1 MSWCLQ
7 YLHRVWLKGFDVVHS
22 SGTAVHVL
30 ELVLACP
37 GAVHVLELVLA
48 CPCACPRIVWLKV
61 YDDEVK
67 VYYDVLRACPPLP
80 LSVCG

>member
-7 YLHRVWLKGFDVVHS
+7 YLHRVWLKGVDVVHS
-22 SGTAVHVL
+22 SGT
-30 ELVLACP
+30 
-37 GAVHVLELVLA
+37 AVHVLELVLA

-67 VYYDVLRACPPLP
+67 VYDDVLRACPPLP